1 VLFKSPER
9 NGGYSS
15 DDEEAEDDELL
26 SDDLLSEGLLSLFLL
41 LPAGMLALDEER
53 LSVLY
58 QPEPLK
64 MMPEGWMTRCTEFLL
79 HSGQRLIGLSVNF
92 CMRSNFTPQLPHS

>member
-1 VLFKSPER
+1 LPEG

-15 DDEEAEDDELL
+15 GDEETEDDELL

-64 MMPEGWMTRCTEFLL
+64 MMPEGWMTRSTEFLL